1 MTLRER
7 GLSLWHFEM
16 FIIHEKMIKIKNK
29 KRQSNW
35 KSLSKYFI
43 IKISIYSQVLIK
55 AQHMQ
60 NL

>member
-7 GLSLWHFEM
+7 GLSLWYFEM
-16 FIIHEKMIKIKNK
+16 FIINEKMIKIKNK

-35 KSLSKYFI
+35 KSLYKYFI

>member
-16 FIIHEKMIKIKNK
+16 FIINEKMIKIKNK

>member
-16 FIIHEKMIKIKNK
+16 FIINEKMIKIKNK

-35 KSLSKYFI
+35 KSLYKYFI